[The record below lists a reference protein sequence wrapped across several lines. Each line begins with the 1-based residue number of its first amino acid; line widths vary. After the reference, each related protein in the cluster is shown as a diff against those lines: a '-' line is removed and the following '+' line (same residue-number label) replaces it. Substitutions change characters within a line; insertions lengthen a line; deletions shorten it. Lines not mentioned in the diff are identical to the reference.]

1 MDQIKTCTDIDDFLR
16 GADFMSASGGGSP
29 SVERELLYEDVQ
41 DGVRL
46 GWQPLDAFADDDILV
61 TVCYSGS
68 IVPESFEDPD
78 KRARALGGSQVHRR
92 PFLPAIGLLEE
103 HLGVR
108 CAGLISVEIG
118 GINTGAILD
127 AAGRLG
133 LPLVDGDYAGRAIP
147 ELHAT
152 ALHMYGAKS
161 LPFACVDRFDNRVLI
176 VSSPSDAWTE
186 RLSKYLSL
194 ASLGIIACAFAAL
207 PVGAV
212 RDIYIPDTISECLA
226 LGRAIREA
234 RESGNDPVQAAA
246 DAVDGYVLFRGTVTG
261 RDWENTGYMEGTQD
275 VAGAGSFAGHT
286 LRIWYRNENHMSWL
300 DGLPWVASPDLIE
313 ICDPSSGEPLVN
325 TYIEEGQEVAVVG
338 RRRRSQFD
346 SPSGLETLGP
356 RHFGFDVEFT
366 GIEQLVMR

>member
-1 MDQIKTCTDIDDFLR
+1 MNQIKTQVDVDDFLR

-29 SVERELLYEDVQ
+29 SVERDHLYEDVQ
-41 DGVRL
+41 ERITL
-46 GWQPLDAFADDDILV
+46 GWQPLDAFNDDDILFS
-61 TVCYSGS
+61 VCYSGS

-78 KRARALGGSQVHRR
+78 DRARALGGSQVHRR
-92 PFLPAIGLLEE
+92 PFLPAVRLLEE
-103 HLGVR
+103 YLGVR
-108 CAGLISVEIG
+108 CAGLISIEIG

-152 ALHMYGAKS
+152 ALHMHRATS

-207 PVGAV
+207 PVRDV
-212 RDIYIPDTISECLA
+212 RTMYIPGTMSECLT
-226 LGRAIREA
+226 LGRSIREA
-234 RESGNDPVQAAA
+234 REAGSDPVRAAVA
-246 DAVDGYVLFRGTVTG
+246 AVDGYILFQGTVTE
-261 RDWENTGYMEGTQD
+261 REWSNTGYMEGTQD
-275 VAGAGSFAGHT
+275 LAGTGTFAGHT
-286 LRIWYRNENHMSWL
+286 LRIWYRNENHMTWL
-300 DGLPWVASPDLIE
+300 DDRPWVASPDLIE
-313 ICDPSSGEPLVN
+313 ICDPATGEPLVN
-325 TYIEEGQEVAVVG
+325 TYIQDGQEVTVVG
-338 RRRRSQFD
+338 RRRRQQFD
-346 SPSGLETLGP
+346 SPAGLETLGP

-366 GIEQLVMR
+366 GIEELVAG